1 MTYIPTYLHTYIPTT
16 YDLPGRTKE
25 LSSDIVL
32 VDLAGSERAESTG
45 ATGARL
51 QEGIEINV
59 SLSALGDLRIHP
71 EPESQP

>member
-1 MTYIPTYLHTYIPTT
+1 MT

-59 SLSALGDLRIHP
+59 SLSALGNLISHP
-71 EPESQP
+71 EP